1 MYPLQS
7 LPRGDITDDK
17 EVEKQLV
24 ALRSHLLA
32 LGKTENDL
40 QNLRQKSSDLSPVN
54 RSDPSILE
62 ILQLW
67 QRVFRET
74 FQQYHRLSSQLVRG
88 EDGAAALRLWEEYL
102 GHVQAFLATSIPED
116 YHSLSEHRHICEVH
130 ENLLASQR
138 KVLLSKSDPNGFL
151 GSGIVDDSVLQ
162 QFVQLTNL
170 HNETLARIMDRHA
183 EVEER
188 LNSWDRYRIA
198 QNKLLAWLKDAEKE
212 RSKLQLRYVHIRR
225 VPKVMQR
232 IQHLIAKIP
241 QGEEQSEN
249 LRKQQETLLP
259 YCDEALATSVRMEH
273 AAITQ
278 RLSNLRA
285 ALETWKDF
293 LQRVID
299 LGQSYETQVK
309 SLQEPFQEIQHI
321 IDSSS
326 SPSSNTGMRN
336 CLDNLRLQRTR
347 LVDLTPKLEDLGV
360 TQEQLKECVSPA
372 DMKTINQMVWI
383 LWQQHGDLDHQLAMQ
398 CHRLEERLGLGEMFA
413 NRKDRLVTWIGDV
426 DRRLTH
432 RNEAIRDPEEVLRRL
447 ETELISEIALKERE
461 KDWVLNAGT
470 DLVLACG
477 DAESEKDQ
485 KKQVQDQ
492 VDDVRRRWDQLNHSV
507 QTRKSKLN
515 DIMQTMAQLEIRISQ
530 IRAWL
535 FQIETQLSAPL
546 VIESCTKSA
555 IDEKL
560 KEQDGIQKSLELES
574 GNVGEV
580 LNLCELLVADT
591 DAWKAHF
598 DTTGILTAMD
608 SLERRWKNVCGQ
620 TAERKR
626 RILNIWK
633 LLQEVL
639 KLSTEHEPWLKEK
652 ENVLLV
658 VDKSIPKLNQ
668 EQLQQSI
675 YEIEKL
681 VSDVESHNP
690 ALQILEH
697 SYSKLYKASGIEP
710 ENLQKL
716 IAPARSMLTRWYA
729 LIPTA
734 NDILDKLNRELT
746 AYRDFVTA
754 HGKAVVQLTRVD
766 GKLTQLQHL
775 SAPEASPAS
784 RMREIESLE
793 NSLKDVGEILKEADE
808 LGLLV
813 MKKCAGKTADITSI
827 QEMIDEYQHLWADID
842 GRLRELKEQTV
853 VPQEVDESVQVETL
867 KFERDSA
874 VQVNTLQSPLIRMT
888 SITAKD
894 AYMYEL
900 DAAIKESIGHLD
912 NLDELVSM
920 AEPTEGNSELATIA
934 MKLSKIIAACK
945 SSIELVKHLS
955 ELLIS
960 ESGASEEEARSKD
973 VKEIVER
980 YERLLEL
987 ARDREQQIKNLRYV
1001 LFMFKFY

>member
-1 MYPLQS
+1 M
-7 LPRGDITDDK
+7 
-17 EVEKQLV
+17 
-24 ALRSHLLA
+24 
-32 LGKTENDL
+32 GKTENNL
-40 QNLRQKSSDLSPVN
+40 QNLRQKSSELSPAN
-54 RSDPSILE
+54 RSDSTILE

-74 FQQYHRLSSQLVRG
+74 FQQYHRLSSQLIRG
-88 EDGAAALRLWEEYL
+88 EDGAAALRLWQEYL

-138 KVLLSKSDPNGFL
+138 KVLLSKSDQNGL
-151 GSGIVDDSVLQ
+151 LAAGIVDDSVLQ
-162 QFVQLTNL
+162 QFLQLTNL
-170 HNETLARIMDRHA
+170 HNETLAQIMDRHA
-183 EVEER
+183 EVEQR
-188 LNSWDRYRIA
+188 LNAWDRYRIA
-198 QNKLLAWLKDAEKE
+198 QSKLLSWLKDAEKE
-212 RSKLQLRYVHIRR
+212 RSKLQLRYVHMRR

-241 QGEEQSEN
+241 QGEEQSEG
-249 LRKQQETLLP
+249 LRKQQDILLP

-278 RLSNLRA
+278 RLTNLRA

-293 LQRVID
+293 LQRILD
-299 LGQSYETQVK
+299 LGKSYESQVK
-309 SLQEPFQEIQHI
+309 ALQEPFQEIQQI
-321 IDSSS
+321 IDSSTV
-326 SPSSNTGMRN
+326 PTSNAGMRS

-347 LVDLTPKLEDLGV
+347 LVSLTSNLEDLGV

-383 LWQQHGDLDHQLAMQ
+383 LWQQHGDLDHQLSIQ

-426 DRRLTH
+426 DRRLSH
-432 RNEAIRDPEEVLRRL
+432 RNEAMRDPEEVLRRL

-461 KDWVLNAGT
+461 KDWVLNTGR
-470 DLVLACG
+470 DLISAYG
-477 DAESEKDQ
+477 DADAERDQ
-485 KKQVQDQ
+485 KREVQEQ
-492 VDDVRRRWDQLNHSV
+492 VDDVRKRWDQLNHSV
-507 QTRKSKLN
+507 QTRKSKLH
-515 DIMQTMAQLEIRISQ
+515 DIMQTMNQLETRIAQIRI
-530 IRAWL
+530 WL

-546 VIESCTKSA
+546 VITSCTKSA

-560 KEQDGIQKSLELES
+560 KEQDNIQKSLELES

-608 SLERRWKNVCGQ
+608 NLERRWKNVCGQ

-633 LLQEVL
+633 LLQEVI

-652 ENVLLV
+652 ETVLSV
-658 VDKSIPKLNQ
+658 VDKSIPQLNQ
-668 EQLQQSI
+668 EQIQQSMC
-675 YEIEKL
+675 EIEKL
-681 VSDVESHNP
+681 ITDVESHNP
-690 ALQILEH
+690 ALQILEQ

-729 LIPTA
+729 LIPTG
-734 NDILDKLNRELT
+734 NDILDKLNKELT

-754 HGKAVVQLTRVD
+754 HGKAVVNLTRLD

-775 SAPEASPAS
+775 SKPESNSAS
-784 RMREIESLE
+784 RMKEIESLE
-793 NSLKDVGEILKEADE
+793 NDLKEIGEVLKEADE
-808 LGLLV
+808 LGLVV
-813 MKKCAGKTADITSI
+813 MKKCAGKTEDITTI
-827 QEMIDEYQHLWADID
+827 QEMIDEYQHLWSDID
-842 GRLRELKEQTV
+842 ERLRNLKKQTV
-853 VPQEVDESVQVETL
+853 VPQEIDESVQVETL

-900 DAAIKESIGHLD
+900 NAAIKESTGHLD
-912 NLDELVSM
+912 NLEELVSM
-920 AEPTEGNSELATIA
+920 EAPTEGSPELAATA
-934 MKLSKIIAACK
+934 MRLSKIIAACK
-945 SSIELVKHLS
+945 SSVELVKHLS
-955 ELLIS
+955 ELLVS
-960 ESGASEEEARSKD
+960 ESAATEEEAQCKV
-973 VKEIVER
+973 VKEILER

-987 ARDREQQIKNLRYV
+987 ARDREQHIKNLRLVMLNLHFV
-1001 LFMFKFY
+1001 LVFLQILLIV